1 MKRLHCS
8 PCCLHSLVFLFDMR
22 GILWVLVVLILVQTT
37 SSRKEEP
44 PQWPQPLSVQH
55 VGRSVGSSSS
65 SSSSSSPRILVVL
78 NMYSFIHWDVIDEH
92 FSAYRDICEG
102 GWFIKIVVLSA
113 AKWSDRLLKWSHR
126 NLHCYRQ
133 ADNLKLEIRRFNHT
147 IGEAILCLM
156 SRLPTKDAMMFTSP
170 LLCLVII

>member
-1 MKRLHCS
+1 
-8 PCCLHSLVFLFDMR
+8 
-22 GILWVLVVLILVQTT
+22 
-37 SSRKEEP
+37 
-44 PQWPQPLSVQH
+44 
-55 VGRSVGSSSS
+55 
-65 SSSSSSPRILVVL
+65 
-78 NMYSFIHWDVIDEH
+78 MYSFIHWDVIDEH

-170 LLCLVII
+170 LLCLVIIWFLIHTFNVGRRIVDHSRVPVAQYVDDFDVFYFAEDDMILTYGLLTAW